1 MVERRER
8 RLFVQFP
15 ISIEGNQWVSKGT
28 LFNLSRGGG
37 AIESATSVQSGTVL
51 TLRVHLPSL
60 VQPIEVD
67 QAQVTW
73 TAGDDF
79 GVQFLQLGPQ
89 ERERLNQVIAD
100 LLQSIQQRQ
109 SHQIR
114 NC

>member
-1 MVERRER
+1 MVNQRER
-8 RLFVQFP
+8 RLFVQCP
-15 ISIEGNQWVSKGT
+15 ISIEGNQGVSQGK
-28 LFNLSRGGG
+28 LFNLSPGGG

-60 VQPIEVD
+60 KQPIEVN

-100 LLQSIQQRQ
+100 LLQGIQQ
-109 SHQIR
+109 HHAHEIR
-114 NC
+114 LC